1 MSSYILGLDIGG
13 TNIRI
18 GAVDEKGGVSCFE
31 KVPRSTVLDGSAPID
46 KLCGFISHFMN
57 KYAVAELV
65 SAVSV
70 GFPATLNKECTTV
83 IQAPNIPSLDGI
95 DFVSP
100 LKAAFH
106 VPAFLCK
113 DVWTAFYY
121 DMHKYAVPWSGV
133 VTGIYVGTG
142 IGNVI
147 SIDGKILTGKNG
159 ASGEL
164 GHIPVDGNQ
173 EPCGCGNKGCLENL
187 AAGKYLAKL
196 CETGAFQGTPVGD
209 LFTRHNPHP
218 LLETFVERI
227 AMAAATEINILD
239 PDAVLLGGGVLAM
252 RDFPTELL
260 TAKIYEHTRK
270 PYPTEN
276 LNIIYA
282 HDDERKG
289 AIGAALYAWTRM
301 SGSFS

>member
-18 GAVDEKGGVSCFE
+18 GAADETGAVSCFE
-31 KVPRSTVLDGSAPID
+31 KVPRLSVLDGSDPVNR
-46 KLCGFISHFMN
+46 LCGFIAQFM
-57 KYAVAELV
+57 KKHAVDEQV
-65 SAVSV
+65 SAISI
-70 GFPATLNKECTTV
+70 GFPGVLNKECTTAV
-83 IQAPNIPSLDGI
+83 QIPNIPNLDGI
-95 DFVSP
+95 NFVDP

-121 DMHKYAVPWSGV
+121 DMQKYAVPWDGI

-142 IGNVI
+142 IGNVL
-147 SIDGKILTGKNG
+147 SIDGTLLIGKNG

-164 GHIPVDGNQ
+164 GHIPMDGSQ
-173 EPCGCGNKGCLENL
+173 EPCGCGNRGCLENR
-187 AAGKYLAKL
+187 AAGKYLTKL
-196 CETGAFQGTPVGD
+196 CETGEFQGTPVGE
-209 LFTRHNPHP
+209 LFTRYGSHP
-218 LLETFVERI
+218 LLVEFINRV

-239 PDAVLLGGGVLAM
+239 PDAILLGGGVLAM
-252 RDFPTELL
+252 QGFPTELL

-270 PYPTEN
+270 PCPAEN

-282 HDDERKG
+282 QDDEQKG
-289 AIGAALYAWTRM
+289 AVGAALYAWNKM
-301 SGSFS
+301 SV